1 MTWYRQHQ
9 STSTLLII
17 AQVLWSVVFHYAF
30 TWHFRFRLLGVSGRA
45 CQYAYIHQDCTLQW
59 FFELNR
65 TSHGSRDS
73 WRRASKVQVDGNTHA
88 HEIEP
93 SGDQHLSGR
102 SGSLWASDRRDFT
115 SFFFSALSICH
126 NRDTVLWRSSKKT
139 LNIQERRGEKQFSRH
154 RQSRASMFPPTFF
167 ALKLAFIRLAS
178 FIYPT
183 IRFRNS
189 ELMLAMRLLDSA
201 SGKLDT
207 GQALALD
214 PVGLG

>member
-1 MTWYRQHQ
+1 MNVLPKCTRVFVVKVTWYRQHQ

-115 SFFFSALSICH
+115 SFFLSALSICH
-126 NRDTVLWRSSKKT
+126 NRDQYFDAPVRKHW
-139 LNIQERRGEKQFSRH
+139 IYRRGEGKNNFHVIVNREH
-154 RQSRASMFPPTFF
+154 PCFP
-167 ALKLAFIRLAS
+167 RLFCS
-178 FIYPT
+178 
-183 IRFRNS
+183 
-189 ELMLAMRLLDSA
+189 
-201 SGKLDT
+201 
-207 GQALALD
+207 
-214 PVGLG
+214 